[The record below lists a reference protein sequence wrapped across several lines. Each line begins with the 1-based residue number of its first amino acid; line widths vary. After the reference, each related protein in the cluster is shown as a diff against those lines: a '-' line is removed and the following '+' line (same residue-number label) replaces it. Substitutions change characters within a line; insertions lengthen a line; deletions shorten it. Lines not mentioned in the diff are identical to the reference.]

1 MLKDSEVSLHIQVK
15 RILSGK
21 TLRGSAFGEYSGV
34 GGGCPG
40 RISCRAYQR
49 GCLACCRE
57 TPYNSSMMTP
67 IVTKQVNYQDQYIRE
82 LEAVVQ
88 DVAAVGKEW
97 GILLDRTIFYPEGGG
112 QPGDSGTVGAVD
124 IRTTIKRD
132 GNIYHIT
139 GSQPDLSRGETVTCR
154 LDWERRY
161 DYMQQHTGQHILSG
175 VLHTLFEINTVSVH
189 QGETYLTIET
199 DRADMLQEEIEAVE
213 DAANRIISS
222 NIPVTAVEVDEARAL
237 AMRLRREPKVSGVV
251 RLVRVGDADTV
262 ACGGMHTA
270 SSSEAR
276 LAMWIGSEKI
286 RGHLRLYWKVG
297 DRAIQDYREKTAVV
311 RVLSD
316 LYSTPLE
323 GIVGQAQ
330 NRLEQM
336 RILRQELDDQE
347 RRYAALL
354 IRNLA
359 SQADISGS
367 VKIIT
372 GDFSQEK
379 SGFLSRAVQQI
390 PEDEPI
396 LFCGIQRVGAEDIRW
411 VIAANRDGLIDF
423 SMIRDRL
430 FKIIEAKGGGRTP
443 VWQGKGS
450 KPENGAEFL
459 RAFRETAGA

>member
-1 MLKDSEVSLHIQVK
+1 M
-15 RILSGK
+15 
-21 TLRGSAFGEYSGV
+21 
-34 GGGCPG
+34 
-40 RISCRAYQR
+40 
-49 GCLACCRE
+49 
-57 TPYNSSMMTP
+57 
-67 IVTKQVNYQDQYIRE
+67 VTKQVNYQDQYLSE

-88 DVAAVGKEW
+88 DVVKVGKEW

-112 QPGDSGTVGAVD
+112 QPGDSGTVGTAD

-139 GSQPDLSRGETVTCR
+139 GSQPDLSRGDAVTCR
-154 LDWERRY
+154 LDWEHRY

-175 VLHTLFEINTVSVH
+175 VLHTLFDINTVSVH

-199 DRADMLQEEIEAVE
+199 DRSDMLQEEIEAVE

-222 NIPVTAVEVDEARAL
+222 NIPVTAVEVDEALAL
-237 AMRLRREPKVSGVV
+237 TMQLRRKPKVSGVI
-251 RLVRVGDADTV
+251 RLVRVGESDTV

-297 DRAIQDYREKTAVV
+297 DRAVSDYREKTAIV
-311 RVLSD
+311 RALSD
-316 LYSTPLE
+316 LYSTPLD
-323 GIVGQAQ
+323 GIVEQAQ
-330 NRLEQM
+330 NRLEQV
-336 RILRQELDDQE
+336 RVLKQELDDYE

-354 IRNLA
+354 ISSLV
-359 SQADISGS
+359 SQADISGE

-372 GDFSQEK
+372 GDFSKEK
-379 SGFLSRAVQQI
+379 SGFLSQVVQQI
-390 PEDEPI
+390 PGDEPI
-396 LFCGIQRVGAEDIRW
+396 LFCGIQRVGTDDIRW
-411 VIAANRDGLIDF
+411 VISANQDGLIDF

-430 FKIIEAKGGGRTP
+430 FNIIEAKGGGKAP

-450 KPENGAEFL
+450 NPEKGEEFL
-459 RAFRETAGA
+459 RVFRELAGGC

>member
-1 MLKDSEVSLHIQVK
+1 
-15 RILSGK
+15 
-21 TLRGSAFGEYSGV
+21 
-34 GGGCPG
+34 
-40 RISCRAYQR
+40 
-49 GCLACCRE
+49 
-57 TPYNSSMMTP
+57 MMKP
-67 IVTKQVNYQDQYIRE
+67 IVTEQVNYQDQYLRE

-88 DVAAVGKEW
+88 DVVKVGKEW

-112 QPGDSGTVGAVD
+112 QPGDSGTVGKAD
-124 IRTTIKRD
+124 ICTTIKRD

-139 GSQPDLSRGETVTCR
+139 GSQPDFSRGDAVTCR
-154 LDWERRY
+154 LDWEHRY

-175 VLHTLFEINTVSVH
+175 VLYTLFDINTVSVH

-199 DRADMLQEEIEAVE
+199 DRSDMLQEEIEAVE

-237 AMRLRREPKVSGVV
+237 TMQLRRKPKVSGVI
-251 RLVRVGDADTV
+251 RLVRVGDSDTV

-297 DRAIQDYREKTAVV
+297 DRAVSDYREKSAIV

-316 LYSTPLE
+316 LYSTPLD
-323 GIVGQAQ
+323 GIVEQAQ
-330 NRLEQM
+330 NRLEQV
-336 RILRQELDDQE
+336 RILKQELDDYE

-354 IRNLA
+354 ISSLV
-359 SQADISGS
+359 SQADISGE
-367 VKIIT
+367 VKILI
-372 GDFSQEK
+372 GDFSKEK
-379 SGFLSRAVQQI
+379 SGFLSQAVQQI
-390 PEDEPI
+390 PGDEPI

-411 VIAANRDGLIDF
+411 IIAANRDGLIDF
-423 SMIRDRL
+423 PMIRDRL
-430 FKIIEAKGGGRTP
+430 FKIIGAKGGGKAP

-450 KPENGAEFL
+450 KPERGEEFL
-459 RAFRETAGA
+459 RVFRELAGGC

>member
-1 MLKDSEVSLHIQVK
+1 
-15 RILSGK
+15 
-21 TLRGSAFGEYSGV
+21 
-34 GGGCPG
+34 
-40 RISCRAYQR
+40 
-49 GCLACCRE
+49 
-57 TPYNSSMMTP
+57 MMKP
-67 IVTKQVNYQDQYIRE
+67 IVTKQVNYQDQYLSE

-88 DVAAVGKEW
+88 DVVKVGKEW

-112 QPGDSGTVGAVD
+112 QPGDSGTVGTAD

-139 GSQPDLSRGETVTCR
+139 GSQPDLSRGDAVTCR
-154 LDWERRY
+154 LDWEHRY

-175 VLHTLFEINTVSVH
+175 VLHTLFDINTVSVH

-199 DRADMLQEEIEAVE
+199 DRSDMLQEEIEAVE

-222 NIPVTAVEVDEARAL
+222 NIPVTAVEVDEALAL
-237 AMRLRREPKVSGVV
+237 TMQLRRKPKVSGVI
-251 RLVRVGDADTV
+251 RLVRVGESDTV

-297 DRAIQDYREKTAVV
+297 DRAVSDYREKTAIV
-311 RVLSD
+311 RALSD
-316 LYSTPLE
+316 LYSTPLD
-323 GIVGQAQ
+323 GIVEQAQ
-330 NRLEQM
+330 NRLEQV
-336 RILRQELDDQE
+336 RVLKQELDDYE

-354 IRNLA
+354 ISSLV
-359 SQADISGS
+359 SQADISGE

-372 GDFSQEK
+372 GDFSKEK
-379 SGFLSRAVQQI
+379 SGFLSQVVQQI
-390 PEDEPI
+390 PGDEPI
-396 LFCGIQRVGAEDIRW
+396 LFCGIQRVGTDDIRW
-411 VIAANRDGLIDF
+411 VISANQDGLIDF

-430 FKIIEAKGGGRTP
+430 FNIIEAKGGGKAP

-450 KPENGAEFL
+450 NPEKGEEFL
-459 RAFRETAGA
+459 RVFRELAGGC

>member
-1 MLKDSEVSLHIQVK
+1 
-15 RILSGK
+15 
-21 TLRGSAFGEYSGV
+21 
-34 GGGCPG
+34 
-40 RISCRAYQR
+40 
-49 GCLACCRE
+49 
-57 TPYNSSMMTP
+57 MMKP
-67 IVTKQVNYQDQYIRE
+67 IVTKQVNYQDQYLSE

-88 DVAAVGKEW
+88 DVVKVGKEW

-112 QPGDSGTVGAVD
+112 QPGDSGTVGTAD

-139 GSQPDLSRGETVTCR
+139 GSQPDLSRGDAVTCR
-154 LDWERRY
+154 LDWEHRY

-175 VLHTLFEINTVSVH
+175 VLHTLFDISTVSVH

-199 DRADMLQEEIEAVE
+199 DRSDMLQEEIDAVE

-222 NIPVTAVEVDEARAL
+222 NIPVTAVEVDEALAL
-237 AMRLRREPKVSGVV
+237 TMQLRRKPKVSGVI
-251 RLVRVGDADTV
+251 RLVRVGDSDTV

-297 DRAIQDYREKTAVV
+297 DRAVSDYREKTAIV
-311 RVLSD
+311 RALSD
-316 LYSTPLE
+316 LYSTPLD
-323 GIVGQAQ
+323 GIVEQAQ
-330 NRLEQM
+330 NRLEQV
-336 RILRQELDDQE
+336 RVLKQELDDYE

-354 IRNLA
+354 ISSLV
-359 SQADISGS
+359 SQADISGE

-372 GDFSQEK
+372 GDFSKEK
-379 SGFLSRAVQQI
+379 SGFLSQAVQQI
-390 PEDEPI
+390 PGDEPI
-396 LFCGIQRVGAEDIRW
+396 LFCGIQRVGADDIRW
-411 VIAANRDGLIDF
+411 IIAANQDGLIDF

-430 FKIIEAKGGGRTP
+430 FNIIEAKGGGKAL

-450 KPENGAEFL
+450 NPEKGEEFL
-459 RAFRETAGA
+459 RVFRELAGGC